1 MHITAACHLK
11 KKIGG
16 VYKTTLWIQGDFSE
30 SEIKDDL
37 NKTID
42 YEEVSE
48 LVVSEMNKSSDL
60 IENVGRRIID
70 NMMVNFPNIE
80 KLKVKVV
87 KIKPPINADVP
98 QVEYIIKKKR

>member
-1 MHITAACHLK
+1 
-11 KKIGG
+11 
-16 VYKTTLWIQGDFSE
+16 
-30 SEIKDDL
+30 
-37 NKTID
+37 
-42 YEEVSE
+42 
-48 LVVSEMNKSSDL
+48 MNKSSDL

>member
-1 MHITAACHLK
+1 M
-11 KKIGG
+11 
-16 VYKTTLWIQGDFSE
+16 
-30 SEIKDDL
+30 
-37 NKTID
+37 
-42 YEEVSE
+42 
-48 LVVSEMNKSSDL
+48 VVSEMNKSSDL

-70 NMMVNFPNIE
+70 NMMVNFPNIK